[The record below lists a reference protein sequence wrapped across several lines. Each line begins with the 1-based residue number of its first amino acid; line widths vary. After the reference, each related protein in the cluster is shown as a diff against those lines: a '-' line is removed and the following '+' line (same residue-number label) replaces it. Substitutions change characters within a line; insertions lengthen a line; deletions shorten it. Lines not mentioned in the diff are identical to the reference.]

1 MSKNKYFIPFDLL
14 YEIATPSTT
23 VRNDNIP
30 YAVKTRR
37 YEQFKAFTSILVNL
51 ELSDKN
57 KARYKQDKASAD
69 FSTGDLHK
77 VNERE
82 KTQA

>member
-1 MSKNKYFIPFDLL
+1 MIEIRLPLSKLRAMTIL
-14 YEIATPSTT
+14 
-23 VRNDNIP
+23 
-30 YAVKTRR
+30 VKRRR
-37 YEQFKAFTSILVNL
+37 YEQFKALTSILVNA
-51 ELSDKN
+51 ELNDKN

-69 FSTGDLHK
+69 FSTGDLLL

>member
-1 MSKNKYFIPFDLL
+1 MRLPRSPCSLAMTML
-14 YEIATPSTT
+14 
-23 VRNDNIP
+23 
-30 YAVKTRR
+30 VKRRR
-37 YEQFKAFTSILVNL
+37 YEQFKAFTNILVNL

-69 FSTGDLHK
+69 FSTGDLLL

>member
-1 MSKNKYFIPFDLL
+1 MRLL
-14 YEIATPSTT
+14 RRFAS
-23 VRNDNIP
+23 RNDISVML
-30 YAVKTRR
+30 VKRRR

-51 ELSDKN
+51 ELSNKN

>member
-1 MSKNKYFIPFDLL
+1 MI
-14 YEIATPSTT
+14 EIRLPHSRCSFAMT
-23 VRNDNIP
+23 IL
-30 YAVKTRR
+30 VKRRR
-37 YEQFKAFTSILVNL
+37 YEQDKALTSILVNA
-51 ELSDKN
+51 ELNDKN

-69 FSTGDLHK
+69 FSTRDLLL

>member
-1 MSKNKYFIPFDLL
+1 ML
-14 YEIATPSTT
+14 
-23 VRNDNIP
+23 
-30 YAVKTRR
+30 VKRRR

-51 ELSDKN
+51 ELSNKN

>member
-1 MSKNKYFIPFDLL
+1 MTVYVDIHSNSVNKCEMRNCGLDLYVCPSKNGK
-14 YEIATPSTT
+14 
-23 VRNDNIP
+23 R
-30 YAVKTRR
+30 RR

-69 FSTGDLHK
+69 FSTGDLRK